1 MQSYKVVP
9 QAGRD
14 KNKTHFGLAQQ
25 FRVLAALA
33 EDWTLVPHAH
43 VRQLATET
51 PGDRMSPSGFLDTHR
66 HTDTYMIKIK

>member
-1 MQSYKVVP
+1 M
-9 QAGRD
+9 
-14 KNKTHFGLAQQ
+14 AQW
-25 FRVLAALA
+25 FRALAALA